1 MERLSTLKDNK
12 QSDFT
17 LYYTE
22 KPPELLCKVCGTIL
36 NSKQALKRHIVT
48 KHSEKVTTY
57 QCSKCNT
64 TSNRLDNMRCH
75 IRKHPGQTT
84 PPKIIS
90 YEIKQMSPEPSRPR
104 RHKFK
109 TKPYINEPK
118 TPTDYVYQQTLRS
131 EQRPISWRLIPIEI
145 PESTRKNIPY
155 NPKDP
160 RLSQDHQEAQ
170 DHVQDQEDRELEDM
184 NRQLLAELEVSSS
197 SSESSIDSPIQDLNL
212 QDHLEDWL
220 VLDEL

>member
-1 MERLSTLKDNK
+1 MTPWLWNVQHPEANLLLRYNTDLDNEIYNGKYPKISTIMERLSILKDNK

-64 TSNRLDNMRCH
+64 TCNRLDNMRCH

-84 PPKIIS
+84 TPKIIS
-90 YEIKQMSPEPSRPR
+90 
-104 RHKFK
+104 
-109 TKPYINEPK
+109 
-118 TPTDYVYQQTLRS
+118 
-131 EQRPISWRLIPIEI
+131 
-145 PESTRKNIPY
+145 
-155 NPKDP
+155 
-160 RLSQDHQEAQ
+160 
-170 DHVQDQEDRELEDM
+170 
-184 NRQLLAELEVSSS
+184 
-197 SSESSIDSPIQDLNL
+197 
-212 QDHLEDWL
+212 
-220 VLDEL
+220 